1 MRVEVLAVGTELLL
15 GQVVDTNSAWI
26 GQQLA
31 AVGVDCLYQAKVGD
45 NASRIELAIRSA
57 LERCDALV
65 ICGGLGPTVDDIT
78 RDVIADVMGVAMVR
92 DSELLS
98 VIEGLFAA
106 RGRVMTDNNLRQADV
121 PAGATV
127 IAQRLGT
134 APGLRC
140 PVVVGGESR
149 VIYALPGVPHEM
161 QEMFTRGVLPE
172 LITQNGPDKAIVS
185 RVLRACGVSES
196 AVDEQLRPIVD
207 ELDRLVEGTSEPVP
221 TIAYLASGIEGLKIR
236 LSVKSVDGEAA
247 NRSLSMLEAQVR
259 DVLGDSVFGVG
270 DQTLEAV
277 VGDML
282 VARGLTLGLA
292 ESLTAGLAGARCG
305 DVVGASRWFRGS
317 IVGYATDVKR
327 SVLGVTAPLVV
338 SSACAIEMAEG
349 ARRALSSHV
358 GLSFT
363 GVAGPDSQDGQAPG
377 TVFIGLAIHGRPT
390 ESLQLSLPGDRA
402 SVRAYSVVSGFDWL
416 RRRL

>member
-1 MRVEVLAVGTELLL
+1 
-15 GQVVDTNSAWI
+15 
-26 GQQLA
+26 
-31 AVGVDCLYQAKVGD
+31 
-45 NASRIELAIRSA
+45 
-57 LERCDALV
+57 
-65 ICGGLGPTVDDIT
+65 
-78 RDVIADVMGVAMVR
+78 
-92 DSELLS
+92 
-98 VIEGLFAA
+98 
-106 RGRVMTDNNLRQADV
+106 MTDNNLRQADV

-349 ARRALSSHV
+349 ARRALSSHI